1 MVNEQAFGNS
11 VDTEHLFVL
20 QCEESE
26 RLFDEGGAM
35 SVALELE
42 YEVAYPRLRVVP
54 PVPGHRSPSAA
65 VQRRRILLG
74 VVVVALLV
82 LLMLPLR
89 VLGGK
94 TIAGATPTAGQ
105 EYVVRAGDTIA
116 SIAAR
121 VGGGHVTGMERQLAA
136 EVGST
141 VVVPGEHL
149 MIP

>member
-1 MVNEQAFGNS
+1 
-11 VDTEHLFVL
+11 
-20 QCEESE
+20 
-26 RLFDEGGAM
+26 M

-54 PVPGHRSPSAA
+54 SVPGRGSPSTA
-65 VQRRRILLG
+65 VQRRRVLLG
-74 VVVVALLV
+74 VVVVVLLV

-89 VLGGK
+89 ALGGK
-94 TIAGATPTAGQ
+94 TIAGAAPTAGQ

-121 VGGGHVTGMERQLAA
+121 AGGSNVTGMERRLAA

-149 MIP
+149 LIP